1 MIRAIAHGRLW
12 ALAWLGAAL
21 VISGCGFRLRGEVE
35 IPPDLNPLFIQA
47 AAASPVAQALGDRL
61 RGTQVRLA
69 ANPKDAKLILRILA
83 ESRLS
88 RVVAVNR
95 AGKVLSY
102 ELFYRVSFDVQGPDG
117 KERLARQEIELVRGF
132 DNPDTEVLGKQ
143 LEGELIYQDMIDDA
157 ADRVL
162 IRLRAA
168 LVKG

>member
-1 MIRAIAHGRLW
+1 MIRAIAHGRLL

-21 VISGCGFRLRGEVE
+21 VISGCGFRLRGDVE

-47 AAASPVAQALGDRL
+47 AAGSPVAQALSDRL

-69 ANPKDAKLILRILA
+69 ANPKDAKLILRILG

-95 AGKVLSY
+95 AGKVLSL

-117 KERLARQEIELVRGF
+117 KERLPRQEIELVRGF